1 MTQKR
6 ILEEYNDFKSGLV
19 AIVGAPN
26 TGKSTLLNFIL
37 GQKISITSKKPQTT
51 RNRILGVLDRPKAQ
65 LIFLDTPGVHRA
77 GKLLN
82 VRIVDVALATLADA
96 DLVLVMM
103 DVSSPQTEAENYL
116 IEKLRAVKIPAVL
129 ALNKI
134 DLIPKPRL
142 LGTIAHWSEA
152 HAFEAIVPV
161 SALKGTQVE
170 SLVDAMIRALPNGPP
185 LYPPG
190 SLTDLSERFI
200 AGEMIREK
208 VFRLTGEEIPYAAA
222 VTIDSFSEEK
232 KGRLVK
238 IQATIHVERESQKPI
253 LIGKGGRKLKEI
265 GEAARQEIERMVGC
279 QVYLSLF
286 VRIQKNWSRDAK
298 ALQRFGY

>member
-1 MTQKR
+1 MTLNQLSEQYK
-6 ILEEYNDFKSGLV
+6 DFKSGLV

-26 TGKSTLLNFIL
+26 TGKSTLLNFML

-82 VRIVDVALATLADA
+82 VRIVDVALSTLADA

-103 DVSSPQTEAENYL
+103 DASSPRSDAENYL
-116 IEKLRAVKIPAVL
+116 IEALKAHPTRAVL

-134 DLIPKPRL
+134 DLIPKPNL
-142 LGTIAHWSEA
+142 LGLIAQWSEA
-152 HAFEAIVPV
+152 YAFEAVVPI

-170 SLVDAMIRALPNGPP
+170 ALIDAMIAVLPNGPP

-200 AGEMIREK
+200 AAEMIREK
-208 VFRLTGEEIPYAAA
+208 VFRLTGEEVPYAAA

-232 KGRLVK
+232 NGRLVK
-238 IQATIHVERESQKPI
+238 IQATIHVERDSQKAI
-253 LIGKGGRKLKEI
+253 VIGKGGRKLKEI
-265 GEAARQEIERMVGC
+265 GEAARLEIERMVGC

-286 VRIQKNWSRDAK
+286 VRVQKNWSRDAK